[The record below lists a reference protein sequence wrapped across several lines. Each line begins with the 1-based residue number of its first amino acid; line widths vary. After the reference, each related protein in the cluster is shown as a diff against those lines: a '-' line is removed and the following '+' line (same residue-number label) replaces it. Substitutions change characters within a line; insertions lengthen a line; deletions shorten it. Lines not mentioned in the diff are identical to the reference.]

1 MSQACSRWFSGQPSL
16 QGEPWLAVD
25 VSEHELVLEL
35 NVVSPVCGLVATMHG
50 SIWMRDE
57 GREHRELLPELE
69 RLYGENA

>member
-1 MSQACSRWFSGQPSL
+1 M
-16 QGEPWLAVD
+16 VD
-25 VSEHELVLEL
+25 VSEHELVWEL

-69 RLYGENA
+69 RLEGENA